1 MSGDANETRFYTV
14 GTAGH
19 VDHGKSTL
27 VKALTGEDPDRL
39 PEEKARGMTIDLGFV
54 HADLGDGVAVTFIDV
69 PGHERFL
76 KTAIAGVAG
85 IDLALFVIAADEGVM
100 PQTREHLA
108 ILKHV
113 GVRRGIVALTKIDM
127 VEEDWLALVT
137 EDVRAF
143 FRGSF
148 LAAAPIIAVSSTT
161 GIGLEQLRTAIKTA
175 LADVTFVEPTGP
187 FRMAIDRVFTLRG
200 FGTIVGGTVAAGKV
214 RAKDELEIQPLGRKV
229 RVRGIQSRH
238 AEVTVA
244 TPGMR
249 AALNIAGVEQD
260 EVKRGFEIAA
270 PGLLSPTRRLDLALT
285 LDQGPLAH
293 RAPVRFNKGTA
304 ESLGRILLLDAAEG
318 ESGRRHF
325 AQIILDDPVVASRYE
340 PFVIRDPS
348 TMRLV
353 GGGKILDVF
362 PTPHRRQAWV
372 VEELA
377 KIEAAEHD
385 PAALL
390 QTLFTRAKGP
400 RRAYRASELAAATGL
415 TPDALGT
422 YLTRLLAEGTAAVVG
437 QDYIPGKDYAALQQ
451 IALSV
456 IRTALERD
464 PLRDAVSRDEVRTR
478 LPYGLSPEGCAALL
492 EGLTAAGQLETSGGG
507 FRIAGFKSE
516 LTLAH
521 HEALSVIEGLFA
533 VNPPLRGRDEVEELL
548 ATYAEGTTMLKYALA
563 RGKLVLLPENLIASP
578 SYVDAQK
585 QALVSY
591 LTTHETTR
599 AAEYK
604 DVVNLS
610 RKQATALLDYFQL
623 AGVTIREA
631 GTHRLA
637 PKYRPAAEA

>member
-1 MSGDANETRFYTV
+1 MSGEGTPTRFYTV

-54 HADLGDGVAVTFIDV
+54 HADLGDGIAITFIDV

-85 IDLALFVIAADEGVM
+85 IDLALFVIAADEGIM

-113 GVRRGIVALTKIDM
+113 GLTRGVVALTKIDM
-127 VEEDWLALVT
+127 VEEDWLALVQD
-137 EDVRAF
+137 DVKEF
-143 FRGSF
+143 FQGSF
-148 LAAAPIIAVSSTT
+148 LESAPLMPVSSIAGT
-161 GIGLEQLRTAIKTA
+161 GIDDLRAELKKA
-175 LADVTFVEPTGP
+175 LADISTADANGP

-200 FGTIVGGTVAAGKV
+200 FGTIVGGTVATGQV
-214 RAKDELEIQPLGRKV
+214 RAKDELEIQPLGKKV
-229 RVRGIQSRH
+229 RVRGIQSRR
-238 AEVTVA
+238 AEVTAA

-260 EVKRGFEIAA
+260 EVARGYEIAA
-270 PGLLSPTRRLDLALT
+270 PGLLAPTRRLDLALT
-285 LDQGPLAH
+285 VDQGPLAH

-304 ESLGRILLLDAAEG
+304 ESLGRILILDAAEG
-318 ESGRRHF
+318 ETGRRHY
-325 AQIILDDPVVASRYE
+325 AQIILEDPIVASRYE
-340 PFVIRDPS
+340 PFVIRNPS
-348 TMRLV
+348 TMRLI

-372 VEELA
+372 VAELA

-400 RRAYRASELAAATGL
+400 RRAYRITELAAATGL
-415 TPDALGT
+415 SRDELKKSLAHLV
-422 YLTRLLAEGTAAVVG
+422 AEGTAAAIG
-437 QDYIPGKDYAALQQ
+437 PDYIPGQDYPPLQQ
-451 IALSV
+451 TALDV
-456 IRTALERD
+456 IRGALERD

-478 LPYGLSPEGCAALL
+478 IPYNLSAEGCAALL
-492 EGLTAAGQLETSGGG
+492 DALTAAGRLETAGGG

-516 LTLAH
+516 LSAPH
-521 HEALSVIEGLFA
+521 REALAVIENLFQ
-533 VNPPLRGRDEVEELL
+533 VDPPLRGRDEVEELL

-563 RGKLVLLPENLIASP
+563 RGKLILLPENLIAP
-578 SYVDAQK
+578 PAYVDAQK
-585 QALVSY
+585 QTLIAHL
-591 LTTHETTR
+591 LAHETTR
-599 AAEYK
+599 AADYK